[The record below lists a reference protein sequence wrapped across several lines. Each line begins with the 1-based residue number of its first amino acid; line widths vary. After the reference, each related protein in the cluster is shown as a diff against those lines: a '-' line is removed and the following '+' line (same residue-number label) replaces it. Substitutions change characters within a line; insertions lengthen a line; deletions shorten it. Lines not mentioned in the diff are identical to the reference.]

1 MERTLDPF
9 IFLDIDG
16 VLATNQAP
24 KISKSLWYNER
35 AYPFNKHCVNILNQ
49 ILEKTNAELIL
60 SSDWRRVFDLNE
72 LDKIFKFNKVVKSP
86 IAITSILFNRDNEIR
101 EYMMVN
107 KLSKFVIIDD
117 SLLVGYKERLIKT
130 NPEKGLQM
138 EHLRK
143 IIKLLK

>member
-86 IAITSILFNRDNEIR
+86 IAITSVLFNRDNEIR
-101 EYMMVN
+101 EYVMVN

-130 NPEKGLQM
+130 NPEKGLQT